1 MTEEEN
7 IREEIDEIV
16 KKKKNKFLQSLDSN
30 MYFKSVFSGD
40 SLSFEWIDQIEFSC
54 PYIDIVVRNPKLT
67 LIKEER
73 VVNAEKSKKVTVESI
88 KDLSKHTNY
97 ISKYDEE
104 KNYIQPSKILNIF
117 NEETYNIY
125 ENRFLYTLVKQV
137 ESFIFKKEQEL
148 KDFKL
153 NDTKLLEYSATSK
166 TDYEKVSI
174 ELRLNSESFPNDKPN
189 PKIDEEIKVAKA
201 RLKRIKDYIGS
212 WNRSEL
218 FKELEKAHINLV
230 NSPIKKT
237 NILLKNPNF
246 QIAVKLWDY
255 LQKYDMQEKNIIRP
269 DMEQTGKNPLQDFID
284 HSFLIDYFVLDSISK
299 KKKDQKEKMSQYAIL
314 LLTEEIERTI
324 RLLNNMGIN
333 IDEETILNMVAKNL
347 KDEKNEKLI
356 GADDVKKKFKNAM
369 DEYLERMQ
377 DVL

>member
-16 KKKKNKFLQSLDSN
+16 KKKKNKFLKSLDSN

-104 KNYIQPSKILNIF
+104 KNYIEPSKILNIF

-148 KDFKL
+148 KDFKF

-174 ELRLNSESFPNDKPN
+174 ELRLNSESFPDDKPN
-189 PKIDEEIKVAKA
+189 PKFDEEIKVAKA
-201 RLKRIKDYIGS
+201 RLKRIKDYIRS
-212 WNRSEL
+212 WNNSEL

-269 DMEQTGKNPLQDFID
+269 DIEQAGKNPLQDFID

>member
-16 KKKKNKFLQSLDSN
+16 KKKKNKFLKSLDSN

-40 SLSFEWIDQIEFSC
+40 SLSFEWIDQIEFSW

-104 KNYIQPSKILNIF
+104 KNYIEPSKILNIF

-166 TDYEKVSI
+166 TDYQNVSI
-174 ELRLNSESFPNDKPN
+174 ELRLNSESFPDDKPN
-189 PKIDEEIKVAKA
+189 PKFDEEIKVAKA
-201 RLKRIKDYIGS
+201 RLKRIKDYIRS
-212 WNRSEL
+212 WNNSEL

-269 DMEQTGKNPLQDFID
+269 DIEQAGKNPLQDFID

-299 KKKDQKEKMSQYAIL
+299 KKKEQKEKMSQYAIL
-314 LLTEEIERTI
+314 LLTEEIDRTI

>member
-1 MTEEEN
+1 MTKDEK
-7 IREEIDEIV
+7 IVEEIEEVV
-16 KKKKNKFLQSLDSN
+16 KKKKNKFLKSLESN

-40 SLSFEWIDQIEFSC
+40 SLSFEWLDQIEFSC
-54 PYIDIVVRNPKLT
+54 PYIDIIVRNPKLT

-73 VVNAEKSKKVTVESI
+73 VVNVEKSKKVTVESI
-88 KDLSKHTNY
+88 KDLSRHTNY

-104 KNYIQPSKILNIF
+104 KNYVEPSKILNIF

-125 ENRFLYTLVKQV
+125 ENRFLYTLIKQV
-137 ESFIFKKEQEL
+137 ESFIMKKEEEL
-148 KDFKL
+148 KNFKF
-153 NDTKLLEYSATSK
+153 NDSKLLEYSATSK
-166 TDYEKVSI
+166 TDFEKINI
-174 ELRLNSESFPNDKPN
+174 ELRINSESFSNEKPN
-189 PKIDEEIKVAKA
+189 PKFDEEIKVAKA
-201 RLKRIKDYIGS
+201 RIKRIKDYIRS
-212 WNRSEL
+212 WNTSLL
-218 FKELEKAHINLV
+218 FKELERAHISLV
-230 NSPIKKT
+230 NPPIKKT

-246 QIAVKLWDY
+246 QIGLRLWDY

-299 KKKDQKEKMSQYAIL
+299 RKKEQKEKMSKYAIL
-314 LLTEEIERTI
+314 LLTEEIQRTI
-324 RLLNNMGIN
+324 RLLNNMGIDVD
-333 IDEETILNMVAKNL
+333 DESILNMLAKNL
-347 KDEKNEKLI
+347 KEQKNEKLI

>member
-16 KKKKNKFLQSLDSN
+16 KKKKNKFLKSLDSN

-104 KNYIQPSKILNIF
+104 KNYIEPSKILNIF

-148 KDFKL
+148 KDFKF

-174 ELRLNSESFPNDKPN
+174 ELRLNSESFPDDKPN
-189 PKIDEEIKVAKA
+189 PKFDEEIKVAKA
-201 RLKRIKDYIGS
+201 RLKRIKDYIRS
-212 WNRSEL
+212 WNNSEL
-218 FKELEKAHINLV
+218 FKELEKAHLNLV

-299 KKKDQKEKMSQYAIL
+299 KKKEQKEKMSQYAIL